1 VHSARHTPN
10 ASERRKLSL
19 KIEDLTVA
27 SFATDVAQDERGTV
41 QGAQISMF
49 CTRHECVEPSQPG
62 YATYVNNVC
71 IRC

>member
-1 VHSARHTPN
+1 MK
-10 ASERRKLSL
+10 KLSL
-19 KIEDLTVA
+19 EIDELRIE
-27 SFATDVAQDERGTV
+27 SFTTDAADGGRGTV
-41 QGAQISMF
+41 QGAELTVGGTCF